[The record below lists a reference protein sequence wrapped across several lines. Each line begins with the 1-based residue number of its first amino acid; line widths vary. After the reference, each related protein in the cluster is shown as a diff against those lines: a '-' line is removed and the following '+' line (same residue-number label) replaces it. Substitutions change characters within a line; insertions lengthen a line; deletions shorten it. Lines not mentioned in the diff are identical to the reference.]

1 MLYIFTSVE
10 NNPGLIFFPGLDELY
25 LLHNQ
30 LKQTKMKTLSL
41 INFYISLFCML
52 VSAGGFFGAILS
64 GHLFQGV
71 FFGFLTV
78 IAIGILRITIEEHR
92 KD

>member
-1 MLYIFTSVE
+1 MLYIFTPAE
-10 NNPGLIFFPGLDELY
+10 NNHGLIFFPGLDGLY

-30 LKQTKMKTLSL
+30 LKQKTMKTLAFR
-41 INFYISLFCML
+41 INLVIATLCML
-52 VSAGGFFGAILS
+52 VSAAGFFGAILT

-78 IAIGILRITIEEHR
+78 IAIGILKLTIEESA
-92 KD
+92 

>member
-1 MLYIFTSVE
+1 
-10 NNPGLIFFPGLDELY
+10 
-25 LLHNQ
+25 
-30 LKQTKMKTLSL
+30 
-41 INFYISLFCML
+41 ML